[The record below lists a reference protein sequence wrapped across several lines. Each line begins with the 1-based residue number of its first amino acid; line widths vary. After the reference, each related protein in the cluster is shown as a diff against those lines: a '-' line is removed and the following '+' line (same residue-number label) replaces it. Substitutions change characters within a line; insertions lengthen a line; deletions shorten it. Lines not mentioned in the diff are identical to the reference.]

1 MRKHFLLLMLLTL
14 LPFTAWADI
23 VVTPGVISKAYG
35 DADPTTSTGM
45 FSMTGID
52 AAYKAD
58 VKDHLTFARIQNG
71 ETVGYSYSF
80 TLIWDGEQ
88 VNGHDIIVTGNG
100 TLNIVRKDLSKVA
113 DPTIGDQQFHVGKW
127 KTPEFTI
134 AGLEKDVD
142 YTIDSYTNSAGGDI
156 EGIGANNK
164 VTVTGIGNYKGTEVY
179 TFDIVERIVG
189 TGAEPAAGIQAVF
202 EAYDYTY
209 NGEAYTI
216 PTYTI
221 KETVGDEQIDITDNF
236 NFDDTGI
243 ADLINAGNKPITATA
258 KVGTNYDGSFVFA
271 FTIKGKPID
280 GLTFAQVPNVT
291 YKGAAYEPTPTVKDG
306 NYTLTGA
313 DAPIYSYEDNV
324 NAGPAKVIITGQGNY
339 AGTKEIPF
347 TINKKPLADINVT
360 EIAAKTYK
368 AAAWEPDVEITA
380 VANPTIDA
388 SALPKVYDDQTDPEN
403 PTGDYRISYAN
414 NTDVSTAE
422 VKATVTITS
431 ATENSNYTGFKTVE
445 FTINKAV
452 LTVTPKNY
460 TIALNEITE
469 SNPSSAVL
477 VSSENYTIEG
487 FVGGQ
492 TVLSAGVSGAPVFTI
507 DRTDLTVGT
516 KVGAIT
522 IADPAGLAGLS
533 AKNYSFVAGAA
544 ANLIIN
550 ARSNVTIA
558 FKDNIEAVYGD
569 ADALTAI
576 TTATNAANY
585 INVEGLD
592 EGDEVVSM
600 TIEFV
605 DAEGNAVVPKNYGTY
620 YLKATPASIDLNQN
634 DGNYNFA
641 DVEIENG
648 VFQITKRPIE
658 FTAVNQTLTYGE
670 DPSTTTGNDHIVLTS
685 GSYAYTDGRSDMNFT
700 LEVAD
705 KYNGSVG
712 EHAGVL
718 ILGATNDNYEF
729 NLHDGNILVVAG
741 AGALDLSAVTAD
753 KVLGKIQ
760 DYDKVKCNVVIPFGN
775 RTRAYKDAGTEYGWA
790 AEKWNTLVLPFDI
803 TVAELSKTLGYA
815 IVNVIDKERTEV
827 AGENSKV
834 YGKLTMKG
842 GNGSDEVLVANKPFM
857 LKTTEP
863 ITGNKTF
870 VGVTIKA
877 PQSIEDCTVD
887 AGKGVNFIGTYANK
901 PVSAADNGKIWF
913 MEGDETEWATIYAG
927 STSTWTLVPF
937 EGYVDLNGA
946 TGARNI
952 IFIMEELDGSA
963 TAIKSVNADK
973 LNGKIAEGM
982 YNMNGM
988 KMNNVPTQKGIYIV
1002 NGKKVVIK

>member
-1 MRKHFLLLMLLTL
+1 MLLTL

-23 VVTPGVISKAYG
+23 VVTPGVYSKTYG
-35 DADPTTSTGM
+35 DADPAAASGM
-45 FSMTGID
+45 FSATGIPGG
-52 AAYKAD
+52 YTKAD
-58 VKDHLTFARIQNG
+58 VLAHLTFVRLQNG
-71 ETVGYSYSF
+71 ETAGYTYDY
-80 TLIWDGEQ
+80 TLVWDETQIGGED
-88 VNGHDIIVTGNG
+88 VIVTGNG
-100 TLNIVRKDLSKVA
+100 KLNILAKDIATVG
-113 DPTIGDQQFHVGKW
+113 DPGIEDQTFHVNKW
-127 KTPEFTI
+127 DAPEFEL
-134 AGLEKDVD
+134 AGLTLGTD
-142 YTIDSYTNSAGGDI
+142 YTIEGYTNSAGEEITGKG
-156 EGIGANNK
+156 ENNE
-164 VTVTGIGNYKGTEVY
+164 VTVKGIGNYKGTATY
-179 TFDIVERIVG
+179 NFNILPLSVG
-189 TGAEPAAGIQAVF
+189 TGAAPIASIAGVF
-202 EAYDYTY
+202 GQYDYTY
-209 NGEAYTI
+209 NGEAKTI
-216 PTYTI
+216 PDYTI
-221 KETVGDEQIDITDNF
+221 KETVGEGQVNITEF
-236 NFDDTGI
+236 FDFAEPVELT
-243 ADLINAGNKPITATA
+243 NAGDKEITATA
-258 KVGTNYDGSFVFA
+258 KAASNYTGSFKFH
-271 FTIKGKPID
+271 FTIQGKPIE
-280 GLTFAQVPNVT
+280 GLTFAPVAPVT
-291 YKGAAYEPTPTVKDG
+291 YKGAAFTPTPTVTD
-306 NYTLTGA
+306 NALAYELTNEGGSPDVTYA
-313 DAPIYSYEDNV
+313 YEDNI
-324 NAGPAKVIITGQGNY
+324 NAGTATITVTGHNNY
-339 AGTKEIPF
+339 AGTKEISF
-347 TINKKPLADINVT
+347 TINKKPLDDINVT
-360 EIAAKTYK
+360 AIGAKTYK

-380 VANPTIDA
+380 VANPSIDA

-431 ATENSNYTGFKTVE
+431 ATENSNYTGSKTVE
-445 FTINKAV
+445 FTIEKAV

-460 TIALNEITE
+460 TIALNDITE

-477 VSSENYTIEG
+477 VSSENYTITG

-492 TVLSAGVSGAPVFTI
+492 TVLSAGVSGAPAFTI

-516 KVGAIT
+516 KAGAIT

-533 AKNYSFVAGAA
+533 AQNYSFVAGAA

-585 INVEGLD
+585 INVVGLD

-600 TIEFV
+600 TIAFV
-605 DAEGNAVVPKNYGTY
+605 DAEGKPVAPKNVGTY

-658 FTAVNQTLTYGE
+658 FTAVNQTLTYG
-670 DPSTTTGNDHIVLTS
+670 DVPSTTTGNDHIVLTS

-729 NLHDGNILVVAG
+729 DLHDGNILVVAG

-988 KMNNVPTQKGIYIV
+988 KMNSVPTQKGVYIV